1 MIIFALGFRPFFLLA
16 GIFAVVLIGEWIL
29 AFVAGLGLA
38 NYYGAIGWHSHE
50 MIFGFTG
57 AVIAGF
63 LLTAVRNWTEIPTA
77 AGVRLAGLAALW
89 CAGRVI
95 PFTGGI
101 SQRWLIATVDLAFFP
116 ALAIALSVPLLR
128 KKEKRN
134 LIFLALLAGLF
145 AANLLIHL
153 EMNGYTR
160 NTARAGIFLGL
171 HLIVLLSGHGW
182 SSDSLFHGTGAPGV
196 CSKTKIADGMV
207 LSSIRTGVSRYGTLA
222 P

>member
-63 LLTAVRNWTEIPTA
+63 LLTAVRHWTEIPTA

-95 PFTGGI
+95 PFTEGI
-101 SQRWLIATVDLAFFP
+101 SPRWLIATVDLAFFSCSRHRTLGSAAP
-116 ALAIALSVPLLR
+116 
-128 KKEKRN
+128 KER
-134 LIFLALLAGLF
+134 
-145 AANLLIHL
+145 
-153 EMNGYTR
+153 
-160 NTARAGIFLGL
+160 
-171 HLIVLLSGHGW
+171 
-182 SSDSLFHGTGAPGV
+182 
-196 CSKTKIADGMV
+196 
-207 LSSIRTGVSRYGTLA
+207 
-222 P
+222 